1 MSRILSALPHAG
13 VVKCKKCG
21 GTVACRAVDPPS
33 EHSQPETA
41 KPPPGYP
48 VIVSC
53 SCCGTALR
61 YSPSEIFQG
70 QPLPSATCVE
80 HQNKEAPGAEEKKPN
95 AAILIAASLIAA
107 VRLNREEIRSLPAVH
122 SKIADSI
129 RLAEMIPARPRN

>member
-61 YSPSEIFQG
+61 YSPTEIFLG

-80 HQNKEAPGAEEKKPN
+80 HQNQRGARSRREK
-95 AAILIAASLIAA
+95 AECRDTHRRFLDCG
-107 VRLNREEIRSLPAVH
+107 RSIESRGNQVFAG
-122 SKIADSI
+122 STFQD
-129 RLAEMIPARPRN
+129 R